1 MEPPHSNLFSL
12 LVLQA
17 YEHAQELYRNVSR
30 NFLRFSNRI
39 AQMGNDFEHLLP
51 DVLSLQEVD
60 RLDDFVDCLGELG

>member
-1 MEPPHSNLFSL
+1 MEPAHFSL
-12 LVLQA
+12 LSLLILQA

-60 RLDDFVDCLGELG
+60 RLDDFIDCLGELG